1 MHEPEKPARKYIYK
15 MWTHIQEKSFHMEE
29 SFFEEETL
37 FIFQCRRSVLPEN
50 K

>member
-15 MWTHIQEKSFHMEE
+15 MWTLIQEKTFHMEE

-37 FIFQCRRSVLPEN
+37 YFSMQKVSVTR